1 MKSGFLPG
9 GEAFGQLPDGTQV
22 RLFRLRGPG
31 GETAAVSSLGAALTA
46 LETPDR
52 AGRLADVVL
61 GLTDAEAYL
70 RAPGNLG
77 ATVGRYAGRIAGGT
91 FPLEGRTVH
100 LAQNRG
106 RHTIHGGPEGFHRR
120 VWTLRARTE
129 DTVGLELVSPDG
141 DQGFPGELTAL
152 AEFSLARPHVL
163 AVTYTVRSSRA
174 TVCSLACHAYWN
186 LAGHASGVPEATEL
200 AVPASAVLETDGQ
213 RIPTGRLLAV
223 EGTAL
228 DLNRPPP
235 AGGAAGG
242 HRPRPGG
249 DRRPGAGPHLSPPGQ
264 RLAPGGVCLR
274 PGQRPADGGLHR
286 SARRSGLYRR
296 EPAGPAGKGRR
307 ALRPLAGLLLRDGA
321 VSRRPQS
328 PRLPLRGPAAGGEP
342 GFPDGVPFLCGV
354 TAPAG
359 KGRPAA
365 LR

>member
-228 DLNRPPP
+228 DLNRPRPLGELLAARGAP
-235 AGGAAGG
+235 VKRPGKKRRDRLGG
-242 HRPRPGG
+242 RPREKRKEGT
-249 DRRPGAGPHLSPPGQ
+249 HI
-264 RLAPGGVCLR
+264 
-274 PGQRPADGGLHR
+274 
-286 SARRSGLYRR
+286 
-296 EPAGPAGKGRR
+296 
-307 ALRPLAGLLLRDGA
+307 
-321 VSRRPQS
+321 
-328 PRLPLRGPAAGGEP
+328 
-342 GFPDGVPFLCGV
+342 
-354 TAPAG
+354 
-359 KGRPAA
+359 
-365 LR
+365 